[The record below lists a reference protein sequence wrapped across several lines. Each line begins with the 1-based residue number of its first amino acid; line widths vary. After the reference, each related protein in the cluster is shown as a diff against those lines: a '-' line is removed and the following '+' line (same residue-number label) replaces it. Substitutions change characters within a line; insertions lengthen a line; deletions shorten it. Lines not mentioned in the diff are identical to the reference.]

1 MIFYAVLIAP
11 IAALWLWAPLFRQHR
26 RAYASCALV
35 TALLIAAPALLIYAM
50 RSDSMDFGLLSHLQL
65 FSGGL
70 LATIGMGLVFALARD
85 ILWLLARLMRS
96 TQAARRIARPRWT
109 AGFLVMALLLNGYGL
124 TQGTKLPAVHEH
136 EVILPRLPPALDG
149 LRIGVM
155 ADIHATPVNNA
166 VYVQGLVDRLNAA
179 QPDMVLLPGDL
190 IDGDAPSQWGNI
202 APLAH
207 LQAPLGVW
215 SAPGNHEYYSGYN
228 AWAKVFNRLN
238 LNYLANQAQVL
249 HVRGHTLAISGVG
262 DPAYGRLSTH
272 NTDPSVPEGVP
283 PDIHAVAAQIQAA
296 GGADIHILL
305 GHQPKMARSYAPHGI
320 DLQVA
325 GHTHGGHIVGM
336 DRWLV
341 APANDGFVR
350 GLYDVG
356 TMRLFVSAG
365 AGLWPGFAVRLG
377 VPPSIDVLVLRA
389 PQL

>member
-1 MIFYAVLIAP
+1 
-11 IAALWLWAPLFRQHR
+11 
-26 RAYASCALV
+26 
-35 TALLIAAPALLIYAM
+35 M
-50 RSDSMDFGLLSHLQL
+50 RSDSMDFGLLSRLQL
-65 FSGGL
+65 FSGGM
-70 LATIGMGLVFALARD
+70 LATIGMGLVFALVRD
-85 ILWLLARLMRS
+85 LLWLLARLMRS
-96 TQAARRIARPRWT
+96 TQAACWIARPRWT
-109 AGFLVMALLLNGYGL
+109 AGFLAMALLLNGYGL
-124 TQGTKLPAVHEH
+124 TQGTQLPAVHEH
-136 EVILPRLPPALDG
+136 EVTLPRLPPALDG

-283 PDIHAVAAQIQAA
+283 PDIHAVASQIQAE

-305 GHQPKMARSYAPHGI
+305 GHQPKMARSYAPHGV

>member
-50 RSDSMDFGLLSHLQL
+50 RSDSMDFGLLSRLQL
-65 FSGGL
+65 FSGGM
-70 LATIGMGLVFALARD
+70 LATIGMGLVFALVRD
-85 ILWLLARLMRS
+85 LLWLLARLMRS
-96 TQAARRIARPRWT
+96 TQAACWIARPRWT
-109 AGFLVMALLLNGYGL
+109 AGFLAMALLLNGYGL
-124 TQGTKLPAVHEH
+124 TQGTQLPAVHEH
-136 EVILPRLPPALDG
+136 EVTLPRLPPALDG

-283 PDIHAVAAQIQAA
+283 PDIHAVASQVQAE

-305 GHQPKMARSYAPHGI
+305 GHQPKMARSYAPHGV